1 MSTFDDM
8 AERLTTTASKTPGS
22 LAMDNLAAVAVEIDR
37 MREDEIEVMPN
48 RFFPTLASGEDLT
61 LAAAN
66 FGVNRREATY
76 ASVVLTITGE
86 EGAEVSLGTCAQ
98 AGDIIFAAIEE
109 ATFNAAGTKDVEFE
123 AVDAGASGN
132 VAAGTINTFVSVYAG
147 LTAVTNKAAAEG
159 GADEEDDEALL
170 ERVRIKW
177 ATPSTGGNLGDYQRW
192 AIDVAGVADVKAF
205 NPSAGNVKVYIV
217 GVGNTQA
224 SEELVQEVADNIEA
238 NRPVGANVTVLS
250 GEPVTINLTVNVKL
264 QTGYAASSVKALI
277 EEAMQDWLET
287 LTFNTNS
294 VNYVKAATLLFVDGV
309 SEVVSYEINGGT
321 SSIALGDTQFPVL
334 GTVTVNAA

>member
-1 MSTFDDM
+1 M
-8 AERLTTTASKTPGS
+8 
-22 LAMDNLAAVAVEIDR
+22 
-37 MREDEIEVMPN
+37 
-48 RFFPTLASGEDLT
+48 
-61 LAAAN
+61 
-66 FGVNRREATY
+66 
-76 ASVVLTITGE
+76 
-86 EGAEVSLGTCAQ
+86 
-98 AGDIIFAAIEE
+98 
-109 ATFNAAGTKDVEFE
+109 
-123 AVDAGASGN
+123 
-132 VAAGTINTFVSVYAG
+132 
-147 LTAVTNKAAAEG
+147 
-159 GADEEDDEALL
+159 
-170 ERVRIKW
+170 
-177 ATPSTGGNLGDYQRW
+177 
-192 AIDVAGVADVKAF
+192 
-205 NPSAGNVKVYIV
+205 KVYIV

-224 SEELVQEVADNIEA
+224 SAELVQEVADNIEA